1 MQTIGGR
8 TAMNNDPKRLLHA
21 AQALAL
27 VYDDKW
33 EALDAD
39 AKAHYQKEAV
49 AVVNALAIY
58 DSAKHGRLVR
68 AGHAESR
75 RAGRPSPG
83 RREIESTLAHQVR
96 EMLEKKFTSR
106 TIREL
111 TGLGNS
117 TITRIRSEMERDN
130 GVPARPTATERGATS
145 NLQV

>member
-1 MQTIGGR
+1 
-8 TAMNNDPKRLLHA
+8 MNNDPKRRLHA
-21 AQALAL
+21 AKALAL

-39 AKAHYQKEAV
+39 AKAHYQKEAD

-68 AGHAESR
+68 EGHAESR

-96 EMLEKKFTSR
+96 ELLEKKFTSR

-130 GVPARPTATERGATS
+130 RVPARPTATERGATS
-145 NLQV
+145 DLQV